1 MRKLRVFGSVL
12 PGVDYAR
19 TTWDKDDRKAAIDKG
34 TQEALDARG
43 PPVCAMCAAMMD
55 PETGNGRPG
64 RQPGSRARSRRRALL
79 GRSWRPAAPE
89 PRAGLDRSRL
99 RRSPAPELEL
109 APSGGPAAP
118 RGTRTQSGADEV
130 PTSPPPPPSGL
141 GRTEPGDELEGAGSD
156 DDDDDVPP
164 PPPPPASDVPAAP
177 GLTDSTQRV
186 LDGDG
191 GDAVDQ
197 SIFQLEARVSI
208 GTASKTIG
216 RLEMAIK
223 AGHEGGHDTSAWQ
236 TQLDELSRLRDV
248 LNDPATT
255 DSMRAETIVA
265 IDKVVKQVAV

>member
-1 MRKLRVFGSVL
+1 M
-12 PGVDYAR
+12 
-19 TTWDKDDRKAAIDKG
+19 
-34 TQEALDARG
+34 
-43 PPVCAMCAAMMD
+43 
-55 PETGNGRPG
+55 
-64 RQPGSRARSRRRALL
+64 
-79 GRSWRPAAPE
+79 
-89 PRAGLDRSRL
+89 
-99 RRSPAPELEL
+99 
-109 APSGGPAAP
+109 
-118 RGTRTQSGADEV
+118 

-141 GRTEPGDELEGAGSD
+141 GRTEPGDELEGAGS